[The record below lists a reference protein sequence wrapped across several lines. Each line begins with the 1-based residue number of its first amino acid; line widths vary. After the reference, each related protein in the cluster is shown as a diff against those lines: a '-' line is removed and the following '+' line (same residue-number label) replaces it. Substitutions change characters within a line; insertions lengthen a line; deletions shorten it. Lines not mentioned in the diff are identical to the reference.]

1 MRYAAEFNAPFGAV
15 ESTGKL
21 VATVQR
27 VAAEA
32 GRTDL
37 VCSAAQEICAGAD
50 DAAVA
55 RRAGVLGR
63 EVEDLRANALAGS
76 PAQVVD
82 TLGRFAEVGVSR
94 VYLQLMDLTDLDQ
107 LELVASTVLPQV

>member
-1 MRYAAEFNAPFGAV
+1 MRYAAEFNAPFGTV

-37 VCSAAQEICAGAD
+37 VCSAEQAICVGVD

-55 RRAGVLGR
+55 RRAGVL
-63 EVEDLRANALAGS
+63 
-76 PAQVVD
+76 
-82 TLGRFAEVGVSR
+82 
-94 VYLQLMDLTDLDQ
+94 DLTDLDQ